1 LIRSMTGYGS
11 AEKEGFKVEVRSL
24 NHKFIDVSVR
34 MPSFLME
41 HEITIRKMVKDA
53 FERGKIDVAVS
64 LTDKRQKKVK
74 VNTELAREMYNA
86 FALIRQELDL
96 PGSLDINFFSGYREL
111 LLTEESESNA
121 DALFEALKE
130 AVSKVDEMR
139 KDEGAALEK
148 DLRQRLDIVR
158 EKREGI
164 ELSSKGMILA
174 YKEKLS
180 KRISELLLNTPTDET
195 RMAQEI
201 AFIAQKGDISEEFAR
216 LESHIRQFGT
226 FLSSDAS
233 VGRRL
238 DFLCQ
243 EMNREA
249 NTIAA
254 KVDDVNIINLTL
266 DIKSELEKLREQVQ
280 NIQ

>member
-1 LIRSMTGYGS
+1 MTGYGA
-11 AEKEGFKVEVRSL
+11 AENEGFKVEVRSL
-24 NHKFIDVSVR
+24 NHKYLDVSVR

-41 HEITIRKMVKDA
+41 QEIPIRKLMKEA
-53 FERGKIDVAVS
+53 FERGKIDVSVS

-74 VNTELAREMYNA
+74 VNIDLASEMYKAFAEIQKELA
-86 FALIRQELDL
+86 L
-96 PGSLDINFFSGYREL
+96 PGSLDIGFFSGYREL
-111 LLTEESESNA
+111 LLTEESENNT
-121 DALFEALKE
+121 DALFKAVKE
-130 AVSKVDEMR
+130 AVSRVEGMR
-139 KDEGAALEK
+139 QNEGSALEK
-148 DLRQRLDIVR
+148 ELRQRLETVAG
-158 EKREGI
+158 KRESI
-164 ELSSKGMILA
+164 EAASKNMIQS

-180 KRISELLLNTPTDET
+180 KRIAELIQNAPPDET

-201 AFIAQKGDISEEFAR
+201 ALIAQKGDISEELAR
-216 LESHIRQFGT
+216 LGSHVRQFGA

-243 EMNREA
+243 EMNREV

-254 KVDDVNIINLTL
+254 KVDDVDIINLTL

>member
-1 LIRSMTGYGS
+1 MTGYGS
-11 AEKEGFKVEVRSL
+11 AEKEGFKVELRSL
-24 NHKFIDVSVR
+24 NHKYLEVSVR

-41 HEITIRKMVKDA
+41 QEIPIRKLVKAA

-64 LTDKRQKKVK
+64 LADKIQKKVR
-74 VNTELAREMYNA
+74 VNTDLAREMYNA
-86 FALIRQELDL
+86 FADIQKELAL
-96 PGSLDINFFSGYREL
+96 PGSLDISFFAGYREL
-111 LLTEESESNA
+111 LLTEESEANA
-121 DALFEALKE
+121 DSLFGALKD
-130 AVSKVDEMR
+130 AVSAVGEMR
-139 KDEGAALEK
+139 HDEGAALEK
-148 DLRQRLDIVR
+148 ELRLRLGIVK

-164 ELSSKGMILA
+164 EALSKDMIVA

-180 KRISELLLNTPTDET
+180 KRIAELLQNALPDET
-195 RMAQEI
+195 RMMQEI
-201 AFIAQKGDISEEFAR
+201 AFIAQKGDISEELAR
-216 LESHIRQFGT
+216 LGSHINQFGS

>member
-1 LIRSMTGYGS
+1 VIRSMTGYGA

-24 NHKFIDVSVR
+24 NHKYLDVSVR

-41 HEITIRKMVKDA
+41 QEIPIRKLMKEA

-74 VNTELAREMYNA
+74 VNSDLASEMYKA
-86 FALIRQELDL
+86 FADIQKALAL
-96 PGSLDINFFSGYREL
+96 PGTLDIGFFSGYREL
-111 LLTEESESNA
+111 LLTEESESNT
-121 DALFEALKE
+121 DALFEALTG
-130 AVSKVDEMR
+130 AVSKVEGMR
-139 KDEGAALEK
+139 QSEGAALEK
-148 DLRQRLDIVR
+148 ELRLRLGIV
-158 EKREGI
+158 KNKCNGI
-164 ELSSKGMILA
+164 EAASKNIIHI

-180 KRISELLLNTPTDET
+180 KRIAELIHNTSHDET

-201 AFIAQKGDISEEFAR
+201 AFIAQKGDISEELAR
-216 LESHIRQFGT
+216 LGSHVRQFGA

-243 EMNREA
+243 EMHREV

-254 KVDDVNIINLTL
+254 KVDDIDIIKLTL

>member
-1 LIRSMTGYGS
+1 MTGYGS
-11 AEKEGFKVEVRSL
+11 FEKEGFKVEVRSL
-24 NHKFIDVSVR
+24 NHKFLDVSVR

-41 HEITIRKMVKDA
+41 HEVTIRKMVRDA

-74 VNTELAREMYNA
+74 VNIELAREMYNA
-86 FALIRQELDL
+86 FAQIQQELNL
-96 PGSLDINFFSGYREL
+96 PGSLDIGFLSGYREL

-121 DALFEALKE
+121 DALYGALKV
-130 AVSKVDEMR
+130 AISIVDDMR
-139 KDEGAALEK
+139 KVEGAALDK
-148 DLRQRLDIVR
+148 DLRQRLEIVR
-158 EKREGI
+158 ERREGI
-164 ELSSKGMILA
+164 EQFSKGTVLA
-174 YKEKLS
+174 YKDKLA
-180 KRISELLLNTPTDET
+180 KRISELLLSAPPDEA

-201 AFIAQKGDISEEFAR
+201 AFIAQKGDISEELER
-216 LESHIRQFGT
+216 LRSHIEQFGN

-233 VGRRL
+233 IGRRL

>member
-1 LIRSMTGYGS
+1 MTGYGS

-24 NHKFIDVSVR
+24 NHKYNDVSVK

-41 HEITIRKMVKDA
+41 HEIAIRRSIKEA

-64 LTDKRQKKVK
+64 LTEKRQKKVK
-74 VNTELAREMYNA
+74 VNSALATEMYNA
-86 FALIRQELDL
+86 FALIQQELDL
-96 PGSLDINFFSGYREL
+96 PGSLDIGFFSGYREL

-121 DALFEALKE
+121 DALFSALNEAI
-130 AVSKVDEMR
+130 SKVEEMR
-139 KDEGAALEK
+139 RAEGATLAKECE
-148 DLRQRLDIVR
+148 QRLGSLKG
-158 EKREGI
+158 KRDSLEV
-164 ELSSKGMILA
+164 LSKGMVGA

-180 KRISELLLNTPTDET
+180 KRIAELVQSEPDET

-201 AFIAQKGDISEEFAR
+201 AFIAQKGDVTEELAR
-216 LESHIRQFGT
+216 LSSHIGQFGT
-226 FLSSDAS
+226 FLTSDDS

-243 EMNREA
+243 EMHRET

-254 KVDDVNIINLTL
+254 KVDDVLIINLTI

>member
-1 LIRSMTGYGS
+1 M
-11 AEKEGFKVEVRSL
+11 RSL
-24 NHKFIDVSVR
+24 NHKYNDVSVR

-41 HEITIRKMVKDA
+41 HETTIRKLIKEA

-74 VNTELAREMYNA
+74 VNTALAMEMYNA
-86 FALIRQELDL
+86 FALIQQELDL
-96 PGSLDINFFSGYREL
+96 PGSLDIGFFSGYREL

-130 AVSKVDEMR
+130 AISKVEEMR
-139 KDEGAALEK
+139 KIEGSALEK
-148 DLRQRLDIVR
+148 ELLQRLGIVKER
-158 EKREGI
+158 RDSI
-164 ELSSKGMILA
+164 EASSKNMIIA

-180 KRISELLLNTPTDET
+180 RRIAEVIQNAPLDET

-201 AFIAQKGDISEEFAR
+201 AFIAQKGDISEELAR
-216 LESHIRQFGT
+216 LGSHIRQFGT
-226 FLSSDAS
+226 FLSSNDS

-243 EMNREA
+243 ELNREA

-254 KVDDVNIINLTL
+254 KVDDVDIINLTL
-266 DIKSELEKLREQVQ
+266 DIKAELEKLREQVQ